1 MKIHSFQRADIV
13 VLTVIPPEL
22 RAIREAL
29 EMSDH
34 DRIKDDNGTI
44 YDRCSIFSN
53 SQKREYRVAL
63 GCIAES
69 GNPGAAVAT
78 IAAIQRWQPQAVLL
92 MGIAAGIRK
101 KVKIGQVV
109 FSERVVGYESA
120 AWKIDEDKFSYE
132 EPRPEIE
139 RWSHSIAQDVSSYL
153 ADLNNE
159 QLTERFLFM
168 DGAFPQASET
178 EQDSIVKSIEVTTS
192 TIASGEKLLRDPSR
206 LERIHCIH
214 GKTEV
219 GEMEAL
225 GFVQACR
232 RERVDWLVV
241 RGISDFGDQFKSD
254 KFHRLA
260 TMAASTVLVDFLH
273 HGLNLRDPQE
283 YQKDEV
289 NKSDS
294 MNTIGKSDPINRARD
309 LLSYLLDSQFDDVVI
324 RYVNDRDKIYINLK
338 ETRAQII
345 NSLIAYGIQKEGDCL
360 PRLLETIYRVAPAL
374 MRVK

>member
-29 EMSDH
+29 EISDQ
-34 DRIKDDNGTI
+34 DRIKEDNGTI

-53 SQKREYRVAL
+53 SQKREYHVAL
-63 GCIAES
+63 GCIAEA
-69 GNPGAAVAT
+69 GNQGSAVAT
-78 IAAIQRWQPQAVLL
+78 TAAIQRWKPQAVLL

-120 AWKIDEDKFSYE
+120 AWKIDEDKYSYE

-153 ADLNNE
+153 ADFKNA
-159 QLTERFLFM
+159 QVTDRFLFM
-168 DGAFPQASET
+168 DGSFPQPPEKD
-178 EQDSIVKSIEVTTS
+178 QDSIVQMIEVTTS
-192 TIASGEKLLRDPSR
+192 TIASGEKLLRDSTR
-206 LERIHCIH
+206 LVRFHGIH

-219 GEMEAL
+219 AEMEAL
-225 GFVQACR
+225 GFVEACR

-260 TMAASTVLVDFLH
+260 TLASATVLVDFLH
-273 HGLNLRDPQE
+273 YGLNLRETQADR
-283 YQKDEV
+283 KDEV
-289 NKSDS
+289 NKNES
-294 MNTIGKSDPINRARD
+294 MLEVSKSDPKDQARD
-309 LLSYLLDSQFDDVVI
+309 LLGRLLDAQFDDVLN
-324 RYVNDRDKIYINLK
+324 RYVGNDKIYINLK
-338 ETRAQII
+338 ETRSQII
-345 NSLIAYGIQKEGDCL
+345 NNLLAYGIQKEGDYL
-360 PRLLETIYRVAPAL
+360 PRLLEIIYTVVPAL
-374 MRVK
+374 KRVK